1 MICSSARRL
10 SRTMQVTRET
20 DVEKRRDL
28 AGVRVAVSGVGG
40 GVGQAILRALRLVS
54 SDLWILGLDMN
65 PRSAGLYTVDTGH
78 CLPPCTEPGYIEQL
92 LDVLRKERIST
103 LIPGSDPELAVLARA
118 RDEIEAAGILVLV
131 GAPDPVDICRDKRLS
146 SEFFREL
153 GFPFV
158 RTVHVADAPHLGEE
172 VGYPLVVKPVGGSAS
187 RGVAVV
193 FSRSELEPYLG
204 QPAYIAQESAFPASW
219 AHEADVVSAETVY
232 RGGSLRQ
239 EEEISIQVVYDHVGE
254 HVGTFTSVNRLQSG
268 VPIFVDPQRIPQVES
283 VVGQMANALRDRGL
297 IGPCNFQ
304 CRLTDQGSK
313 VFEINPRFTGIT
325 GVRAAMGFNAVE
337 AVLQR
342 VLLDTPVDEVRASL
356 VQPMDRLSIRYVDET
371 IVSRAQLEEM
381 GA

>member
-1 MICSSARRL
+1 
-10 SRTMQVTRET
+10 MQIMKEI
-20 DVEKRRDL
+20 DVESRRDL
-28 AGVRVAVSGVGG
+28 ADVRVAVSGVGG
-40 GVGQAILRALRLVS
+40 GVGQAILRALRLVP

-65 PRSAGLYTVDTGH
+65 PRSAGLYTVDMGY
-78 CLPPCTEPGYIEQL
+78 CLPPCKEPGYIEQL
-92 LDVLRKERIST
+92 LDVLKKERISV

-118 RDEIEAAGILVLV
+118 RDEIETAGIRVLV
-131 GAPDPVDICRDKRLS
+131 GAPDPVDVCRDKRLS
-146 SEFFREL
+146 SGFFREL

-158 RTVHVADAPHLGEE
+158 RTVHVADAPLLGEE

-193 FSRSELEPYLG
+193 FSRSELEPYLE
-204 QPAYIAQESAFPASW
+204 QPGYIAQESAFPASW
-219 AHEADVVSAETVY
+219 THNAGGLATESVY

-268 VPIFVDPQRIPQVES
+268 VPIFVDPQRIPQVEL
-283 VVGQMANALRDRGL
+283 VVEQMANALRDRGL

-304 CRLTDQGSK
+304 CRLTDQGPR

-337 AVLQR
+337 AVLCR
-342 VLLDTPVDEVRASL
+342 VLLNTPVDEVRASL
-356 VQPMDRLSIRYVDET
+356 VQPTDRLSIRYVDET
-371 IVSRAQLEEM
+371 IVPRVRLEEM
-381 GA
+381 GV